1 MCFENLTLLG
11 FTLRLLLSSR
21 FKHLS
26 LSAGKS
32 VVTSRL
38 IKQAFLWPFPSTY
51 EMEGGL
57 PFLDLNTTLF
67 LAVKQTG

>member
-1 MCFENLTLLG
+1 MRFENVTLWG
-11 FTLRLLLSSR
+11 FVLRLCISSH

-38 IKQAFLWPFPSTY
+38 IKQTLLWPFPSTY
-51 EMEGGL
+51 
-57 PFLDLNTTLF
+57 
-67 LAVKQTG
+67 

>member
-1 MCFENLTLLG
+1 MLRPLG
-11 FTLRLLLSSR
+11 SSR

-32 VVTSRL
+32 VVTSRV
-38 IKQAFLWPFPSTY
+38 IKQAFFSGHFLLPP
-51 EMEGGL
+51 EMEGFAISG
-57 PFLDLNTTLF
+57 FKWYF